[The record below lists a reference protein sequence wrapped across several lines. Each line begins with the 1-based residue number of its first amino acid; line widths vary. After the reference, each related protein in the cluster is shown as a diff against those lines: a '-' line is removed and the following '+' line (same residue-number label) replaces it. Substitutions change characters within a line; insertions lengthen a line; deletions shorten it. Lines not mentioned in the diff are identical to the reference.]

1 MQPLKPAPA
10 AAAGCVAGGVNIGE
24 NAQLHRNPVNDFPMT
39 VLNQPEARTDVLN
52 RLRRAEGQIRGIQRM
67 VEEGEDCLKI
77 GQQFAAVRKALDSTY
92 LRMTVCFMEQELNAR
107 VQPDATQKASLEAMV
122 KDMETM
128 LARMG

>member
-1 MQPLKPAPA
+1 MDKPISRTDES
-10 AAAGCVAGGVNIGE
+10 CQV
-24 NAQLHRNPVNDFPMT
+24 T
-39 VLNQPEARTDVLN
+39 VLNDSQARTDVLN

-92 LRMTVCFMEQELNAR
+92 LRMTVCFMEQELQAR
-107 VQPDATQKASLEAMV
+107 MHPDATQKADLDHML
-122 KDMETM
+122 KDMETL

>member
-1 MQPLKPAPA
+1 MQPLSGTARGMAPQ
-10 AAAGCVAGGVNIGE
+10 GNIGE
-24 NAQLHRNPVNDFPMT
+24 NADSNRKPVDDRPMT

-92 LRMTVCFMEQELNAR
+92 LRMTVCFMEQELSAKLGDK
-107 VQPDATQKASLEAMV
+107 PSSKAELGHMLDNV
-122 KDMETM
+122 ET
-128 LARMG
+128 LLGKIR